1 MKRKIPFIMPILRS
15 VLFIISGLIL
25 LLITNQTLTELGRW
39 WPIICIVCNIIT
51 IFILVIVCRYEE
63 IKYID
68 LLNYKKGQS
77 SFKYVFA
84 ITIIMLMVG
93 VGSMV
98 SGGIIIYGAMPTSSI
113 QPLPVWVAVIN
124 VILLP
129 LTIVFAEIPLYFG
142 YSFKRIEEQSKN
154 KLFAAIYVI
163 FFYALQHSF
172 IPLLWDWKHILFR
185 FISFIPLLIVLSI
198 IYIRR
203 RNLIP
208 LMIGHG
214 VMDLATGIQILIS
227 SIFPAVF
234 EMMNK

>member
-1 MKRKIPFIMPILRS
+1 MKRKLPFIMPLLRS
-15 VLFIISGLIL
+15 ALFILSGVFLAVL
-25 LLITNQTLTELGRW
+25 TKQTFDELGRW
-39 WPIICIVCNIIT
+39 WPVICIVCNIIT
-51 IFILVIVCRYEE
+51 ILILVIVCRNEG
-63 IKYID
+63 IKYKD
-68 LLNYKKGQS
+68 LLNYKKGES
-77 SFKYVFA
+77 TFKYVLA
-84 ITIIMLMVG
+84 VTVIMLLVG

-98 SGGIIIYGAMPTSSI
+98 AGGIIIYGTMPTSSI

-129 LTIVFAEIPLYFG
+129 LTIIFAEIPLYFG

-154 KLFAAIYVI
+154 KVFAAIYVI

-185 FISFIPLLIVLSI
+185 FVSFIPLLIVLSI
-198 IYIRR
+198 IYTRKR
-203 RNLIP
+203 KLVP

-214 VMDLATGIQILIS
+214 VMDLATGIQILVS